1 MNLRKL
7 LEKSC
12 KTPFLFS
19 DINIYFTIAI
29 FYISH
34 TIVIGEQDMKKISNR
49 YESNFRYMYFEF
61 WVSLIC
67 VIKYLSKTWHTH
79 DFRNQV
85 LCLLY
90 ASLSKEAQF
99 TKLPLSFHSW
109 SFFKIK
115 SLASCWKETT
125 IYREGADFNK
135 SKYWKHWHHHM
146 SINLPWNHFY
156 LH

>member
-1 MNLRKL
+1 
-7 LEKSC
+7 
-12 KTPFLFS
+12 
-19 DINIYFTIAI
+19 
-29 FYISH
+29 
-34 TIVIGEQDMKKISNR
+34 MKKISNR

-61 WVSLIC
+61 WVSVIC

-146 SINLPWNHFY
+146 HVNQSAMESLLLTLTASLSLLNFLCFFKRRQVY
-156 LH
+156 S

>member
-1 MNLRKL
+1 
-7 LEKSC
+7 
-12 KTPFLFS
+12 
-19 DINIYFTIAI
+19 
-29 FYISH
+29 
-34 TIVIGEQDMKKISNR
+34 MKKISSR

-61 WVSLIC
+61 WLSLIC

-125 IYREGADFNK
+125 IYRERADFNK
-135 SKYWKHWHHHM
+135 VNIENTDITICQ
-146 SINLPWNHFY
+146 SICHGITFTYINGITITAQFSLLF
-156 LH
+156 